1 MKDNVDP
8 IDYSQPVAYDVDG
21 QPLYAHPSVSEN
33 LHNDNRP
40 DNIVISDAD
49 KIKHMKSEKV
59 FPELNLSEGDY
70 VITSVRRHSIGIL
83 APISVGVLLVFLAFV
98 ALFNYDLI
106 AKSFQTISPVVDQS
120 LIIGLVT
127 IFTVLIILS
136 EYIVYFIYSSNKF
149 FLTNDSIVQQVQTGI
164 FSNSEHIINL
174 GNIKDTSYSQTGII
188 QQLFNYG
195 LIRLSTE
202 GDETEYKFTYVVNPK
217 EYVEIIDNAIEEY
230 KNCQRDC

>member
-1 MKDNVDP
+1 MDETEKP
-8 IDYSQPVAYDVDG
+8 TDYSQPVAYDTNG
-21 QPLYAHPSVSEN
+21 QPLYAHPPAPEN

-40 DNIVISDAD
+40 EKVVVSDAD

-70 VITSVRRHSIGIL
+70 VITSVRRHPIGML
-83 APISVGVLLVFLAFV
+83 APITVGVLLASLAFA
-98 ALFNYDLI
+98 ALFNYDIVLRI
-106 AKSFQTISPVVDQS
+106 FQVASPVIDQS
-120 LIIGLVT
+120 AIFWTVIL
-127 IFTVLIILS
+127 FTVFVMMA
-136 EYIVYFIYSSNKF
+136 EYVIYYVYASNKF
-149 FLTNDSIVQQVQTGI
+149 FLTNDSIVQQVQTGL

-195 LIRLSTE
+195 VIRLSTE
-202 GDETEYKFTYVVNPK
+202 GDETEYKFTYVVGPK
-217 EYVEIIDNAIEEY
+217 GYVEIIDNAIENY